1 MSETLVDRIDE
12 CLKYRNLKRLAL
24 CEAVGITPTAITHWR
39 TQKSIPS
46 ADTAVL
52 IARYLDVS
60 VDWLIFGTVS
70 DPTKASSPQA
80 IAERIEN
87 ALVFLTGIPSYTEG
101 ESWYQPIE
109 AIIPIHTFYNW
120 RTGRNYPDVATVQ
133 KIADAVGL
141 HPYYLLTGINESESD
156 AFTSGLAEK
165 YESILKGF
173 HCLTNENQKII
184 DVLIAHL
191 RKLQ

>member
-24 CEAVGITPTAITHWR
+24 CEAVGITTTAITHWSTR
-39 TQKSIPS
+39 KGLPS

-87 ALVFLTGIPSYTEG
+87 ALNFLTSISIYTDETAWFKPL
-101 ESWYQPIE
+101 ET
-109 AIIPIHTFYNW
+109 IIPIHSFYNW

-141 HPYYLLTGINESESD
+141 HPYYLLTGINESEND
-156 AFTSGLAEK
+156 AFTSGLADK